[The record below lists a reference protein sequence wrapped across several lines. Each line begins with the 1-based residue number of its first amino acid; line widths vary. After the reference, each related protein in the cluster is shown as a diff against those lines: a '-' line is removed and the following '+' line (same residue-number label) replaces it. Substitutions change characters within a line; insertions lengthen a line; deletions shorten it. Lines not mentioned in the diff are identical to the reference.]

1 MVWTVNLGDS
11 LSQFTSLFL
20 IWEDEIIVSHGIFV
34 STKWVYSVDFMYLLY
49 YFLLEQTTKPRS
61 WSLLYLIWNVE
72 VEQKFKIR
80 ARALRSP
87 YFSFLPGYF
96 FHTTRFFIAFEKQ
109 AGKFYWMV
117 IATLWLDITYTHIYT
132 HMCMCVCID
141 THTFIYLCICTS
153 ICVCVWYS
161 LLLNCFGKMAP
172 LCCFQIPVDI
182 SRMPMDEY
190 SRRELLL
197 FFPWEFSVIFLEY
210 AEASPTAV
218 LLL

>member
-1 MVWTVNLGDS
+1 MSLQCGFYVFALLLFIRTNNKTQKLVTS
-11 LSQFTSLFL
+11 LSDLKCRSRTEVQNKSTCSPVTLFFLFTGLFF
-20 IWEDEIIVSHGIFV
+20 S
-34 STKWVYSVDFMYLLY
+34 Y
-49 YFLLEQTTKPRS
+49 YQ
-61 WSLLYLIWNVE
+61 V
-72 VEQKFKIR
+72 
-80 ARALRSP
+80 
-87 YFSFLPGYF
+87 
-96 FHTTRFFIAFEKQ
+96 IAFEKQ

-117 IATLWLDITYTHIYT
+117 IATLWLDITCTHVYT